1 MAMQFLA
8 EFCSIFEEN
17 LVDTSSLTGGV
28 AFNDKQ
34 NSGNGSNRAENLV
47 QRAEAELLLAKL
59 KEEKPTR
66 LTSELTM
73 HPAMAMLRAKHLQQE

>member
-1 MAMQFLA
+1 MQFLA
-8 EFCSIFEEN
+8 EFCSNLEEN

-28 AFNDKQ
+28 ASESEQ

-47 QRAEAELLLAKL
+47 QRAEAEVLLAKL

-66 LTSELTM
+66 SMSELMM
-73 HPAMAMLRAKHLQQE
+73 HPAIVMLRAKHLRHE